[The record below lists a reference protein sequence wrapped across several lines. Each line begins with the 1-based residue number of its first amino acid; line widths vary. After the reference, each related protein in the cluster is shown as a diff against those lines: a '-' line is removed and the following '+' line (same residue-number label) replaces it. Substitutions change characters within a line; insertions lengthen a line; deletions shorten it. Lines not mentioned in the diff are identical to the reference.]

1 MKCAGYWG
9 QELRA
14 DTVEFHC
21 NRWPPV
27 KDPDTFDGRRVV
39 CSSTWLV
46 RIEIDAN
53 YFTCAVCDC
62 LWRLDMSL
70 GMSREGCTPPRNST
84 AAAGGASPSARFWN
98 AAAAAEGGDPSPTPH
113 AVLLQRRGGCTPP
126 GPISATAAAARGGD
140 LHVGI
145 SKGRPGTSPRLCW

>member
-21 NRWPPV
+21 NRWQPV
-27 KDPDTFDGRRVV
+27 KDPDTFDGRRVL

-53 YFTCAVCDC
+53 YFTCAVRDC

-70 GMSREGCTPPRNST
+70 GMG
-84 AAAGGASPSARFWN
+84 
-98 AAAAAEGGDPSPTPH
+98 
-113 AVLLQRRGGCTPP
+113 RGGCTPP
-126 GPISATAAAARGGD
+126 ETQLLLRGV
-140 LHVGI
+140 HPPP
-145 SKGRPGTSPRLCW
+145 PGFGMLLLLRRGVTPFRHRTQVILN

>member
-21 NRWPPV
+21 NRWLPV

-70 GMSREGCTPPRNST
+70 GMSRGGVYPSRNST
-84 AAAGGASPSARFWN
+84 AAAGVHPSPPGFGMLLLLRRGVTPFRHRTQVILNRSRGSPSDPGLLLLR
-98 AAAAAEGGDPSPTPH
+98 GRVDPSPIM
-113 AVLLQRRGGCTPP
+113 VVCCCCGRGWLPL
-126 GPISATAAAARGGD
+126 A
-140 LHVGI
+140 L
-145 SKGRPGTSPRLCW
+145 